1 MRLGLL
7 VLGGTLAFSTV
18 GCGSIFGS
26 DQSVVLGVSQL
37 DAPATIAPSASLS
50 VTLHVKLVDGC
61 YDFDRFEIDRVATG
75 ANVTVWGT
83 DASKGRKNIACPQ
96 VYEEEPHTIV
106 FNPPFGSTFTIS
118 VNQGALSHTV
128 EVR

>member
-1 MRLGLL
+1 MRRALL
-7 VLGGTLAFSTV
+7 VLGGILAFSTV
-18 GCGSIFGS
+18 GCNSIFGS
-26 DQSVVLGVSQL
+26 DQSVVLGVAQV

-50 VTLHVKLVDGC
+50 VTLHVALVNGC
-61 YDFDRFEIDRVATG
+61 HTFDRFEIDRVATG

-83 DASKGRKNIACPQ
+83 KKKGECTQN
-96 VYEEEPHTIV
+96 YEEEPHTIV

-118 VNQGALSHTV
+118 VNQGAISETV